1 MTSDEQAIR
10 NLLFTYAERIDR
22 GDLDGMARLFEHAA
36 YRAGDQA
43 PITDWK
49 QVAQL
54 NKSLVKL
61 YDDGTPKTQHVTTN
75 VLIELDAGGAA
86 ASARSRFTVL
96 QGAPGTPVQVIVAG
110 RYHDRF
116 EKSAGAWRFSARH
129 ILMDLIGD
137 LTHHLHLDKLAEAER
152 SSP

>member
-1 MTSDEQAIR
+1 MASDEQAIR
-10 NLLFTYAERIDR
+10 NLLFSYAERIDR

-43 PITDWK
+43 PITDWR

-54 NKSLVKL
+54 NKSLVLL
-61 YDDGTPKTQHVTTN
+61 YEDGTPKTQHVTTN
-75 VLIELDAGGAA
+75 VLIELDASGTA

-96 QGAPGTPVQVIVAG
+96 QGAPGTALQVIVAG

-116 EKSAGAWRFSARH
+116 EKVSGAWRFSARH
-129 ILMDLIGD
+129 IFMDLVGD
-137 LTHHLHLDKLAEAER
+137 LTHHLRLDKLAEVER
-152 SSP
+152 E

>member
-10 NLLFTYAERIDR
+10 NLLFSYAECIDR
-22 GDLDGMARLFEHAA
+22 GDIDAMARLFEHAA
-36 YRAGDQA
+36 YRAGEQP

-49 QVAQL
+49 AVAQL
-54 NKSLVKL
+54 NKSLVIL

-75 VLIELDAGGAA
+75 VSIELDPTGAA

-96 QGAPGTPVQVIVAG
+96 QGAPGQALQVIVAG

-116 EKSAGAWRFSARH
+116 EKRAGAWRFSARQ
-129 ILMDLIGD
+129 IFMDLIGD
-137 LTHHLHLDKLAEAER
+137 LTHHLRLDKLAAAQR
-152 SSP
+152 KPS